1 MMYDLVI
8 TRPLSRPIEIIG
20 RGGTSTVILMKDP
33 NGIQTFAIKHFHSD
47 IPESAFMSEL
57 ETLVK
62 LNHPCILRIFG
73 YVLPAKRSQAEIH
86 MEWASNG
93 SLSRAY
99 RIIKTSQCPFF
110 LKPTGLSIIIC
121 GIVLGMRFM
130 HSRGFIHQDLK
141 PSNILINDKGRV
153 VIGDFGSSRNVNAD
167 ITPVGAGTL
176 QYAAPELGEEVDWT
190 SRVDVYSFGLILYEL
205 LVG

>member
-1 MMYDLVI
+1 
-8 TRPLSRPIEIIG
+8 
-20 RGGTSTVILMKDP
+20 
-33 NGIQTFAIKHFHSD
+33 
-47 IPESAFMSEL
+47 
-57 ETLVK
+57 
-62 LNHPCILRIFG
+62 
-73 YVLPAKRSQAEIH
+73 

-99 RIIKTSQCPFF
+99 RIIKTPQCPSF

-141 PSNILINDKGRV
+141 PSNILINDQGRV

-167 ITPVGAGTL
+167 ITPVGGGTL
-176 QYAAPELGEEVDWT
+176 QYAAPELGEED
-190 SRVDVYSFGLILYEL
+190 D
-205 LVG
+205 